1 MVFVCKNI
9 RISALYKENR
19 FYFENY
25 WVQHFRNKFFVINQS
40 VGETQWTCRDSW
52 HFILVQQVGDDSDST
67 ARVLHVGMFGFAAFG
82 IEPSCSVLHFNF
94 RVVSCAWFTFSVL
107 VGRLRLDLL
116 VFVIVSFFTSSSSQ
130 RNFTLLER
138 AFFHALKRVSINCFQ
153 GNVIAMLRALGILML
168 RHLRRVSISNRESI
182 LLAQIFC
189 TTGFFGL
196 HIGTSGLEKKI
207 PIIGVSFIYASLKTL
222 RFTV

>member
-1 MVFVCKNI
+1 VLDTVLQAKTVLAGVKTLALVLNRVLVACIAAACNFFFLGHLGHMTSLI
-9 RISALYKENR
+9 HHISHHFENR
-19 FYFENY
+19 N
-25 WVQHFRNKFFVINQS
+25 
-40 VGETQWTCRDSW
+40 
-52 HFILVQQVGDDSDST
+52 
-67 ARVLHVGMFGFAAFG
+67 
-82 IEPSCSVLHFNF
+82 
-94 RVVSCAWFTFSVL
+94 
-107 VGRLRLDLL
+107 
-116 VFVIVSFFTSSSSQ
+116 
-130 RNFTLLER
+130 
-138 AFFHALKRVSINCFQ
+138 NCFQ

-207 PIIGVSFIYASLKTL
+207 RIIGVSFIYASLKTL